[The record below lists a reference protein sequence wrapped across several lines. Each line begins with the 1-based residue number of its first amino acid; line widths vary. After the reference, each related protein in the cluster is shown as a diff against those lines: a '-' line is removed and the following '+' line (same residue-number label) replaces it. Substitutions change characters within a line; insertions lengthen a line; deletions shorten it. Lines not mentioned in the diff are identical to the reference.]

1 MKREHDEV
9 LRWFT
14 CQNPARQKMKSSGE
28 SLSGGRL
35 TINTSSLFAPVTS
48 YSLSNY
54 NTAEESL
61 YSFFLAFRLR
71 KQRSYLKYQTLTFDK

>member
-28 SLSGGRL
+28 SLSGGCL

-48 YSLSNY
+48 FYSLSNY

-61 YSFFLAFRLR
+61 YSF
-71 KQRSYLKYQTLTFDK
+71 S

>member
-48 YSLSNY
+48 FYSLSNY

-61 YSFFLAFRLR
+61 ILFRKLR

>member
-28 SLSGGRL
+28 SLSGGCL

-48 YSLSNY
+48 FYSLSNY

-61 YSFFLAFRLR
+61 ILFRKLR
-71 KQRSYLKYQTLTFDK
+71 KQRSYLKCQTLTFDK